1 MQTYP
6 ALGISAISRGAQMEN
21 LTLIE
26 AGEVEDS
33 RKSIIRLVLIM
44 AAILIMIL
52 PFVTTFNEFLT
63 RIVETTG
70 LDVLLTDWVVP
81 IEARMLSVILGFL
94 GIPSQVSDTT
104 IYLDKG
110 GFFLPVYISWNCVG
124 WQSFILFAVTLTTGI
139 QGTFTWASKIEAVV
153 IGLMGTFLV
162 NLLRIASVAVV
173 AFYFGQL
180 PAVTYHDYGGTIIIL
195 LWLFAYWWFSHGWL
209 LEPTDNL
216 SDDGI
221 QEPFLRDVYAA
232 QAARRPPWARLTPWR
247 KGGS

>member
-1 MQTYP
+1 MD
-6 ALGISAISRGAQMEN
+6 N

-33 RKSIIRLVLIM
+33 RKPIIRLVLIM
-44 AAILIMIL
+44 AAILIMVL

-63 RIVETTG
+63 SIVETTG

-81 IEARMLSVILGFL
+81 IEARMLAVILGFL
-94 GIPSQVSDTT
+94 GIPSQVSSST

-139 QGTFTWASKIEAVV
+139 QGSFTRASKIEAVV
-153 IGLMGTFLV
+153 IGLLGTFLV

-173 AFYFGQL
+173 AFYFGQM
-180 PAVTYHDYGGTIIIL
+180 PAVLYHDYGGTIIIL

-209 LEPTDNL
+209 LEPDE
-216 SDDGI
+216 DYEGADGD
-221 QEPFLRDVYAA
+221 EPFLRDVYAERA
-232 QAARRPPWARLTPWR
+232 QRPSLRQRLTSWR
-247 KGGS
+247 KMRS